1 MKRVSIQKALKVAAV
16 AACCLSSSYV
26 VAAKYYKW
34 VDEKGVT
41 HYSAQPPASGEGE
54 VIKVKS
60 GASSDKDAAM
70 KRLEE
75 RRSRLQQDAKDRAN
89 PKTDEQAEVDKKN
102 ADIVKKNCKAYRKNL
117 KVMTEN
123 SRVRMMD
130 KNGEAR
136 VLPEE
141 ERQQKMQDA
150 KKYIADNCG

>member
-41 HYSAQPPASGEGE
+41 HYTAQPPASGEGE

-60 GASSDKDAAM
+60 GHSSDKEAAM
-70 KRLEE
+70 KRLQE
-75 RRSRLQQDAKDRAN
+75 RRDRLQQQAEERAN
-89 PKTDEQAEVDKKN
+89 PQVDQQAAADKKN
-102 ADIVKKNCKAYRKNL
+102 AEIVKKNCEAYRKNL
-117 KVMTEN
+117 KVMNEN

-141 ERQQKMQDA
+141 ERQQKMKDA
-150 KKYIADNCG
+150 KKYLSENCS